1 MKINKIKVSL
11 KNKKYNIY
19 IGDNFVDKFGNILN
33 NEGIFFDNLLIVLD
47 NNVPEILVKK
57 VKKSIKCKNKI
68 LFKFTS
74 SEKNKNFDNV
84 NQIINLLLKN
94 NFNRN
99 DCIIGFGGGI
109 VGDLSCYAA
118 SIYKRGL
125 KFINIPTTL
134 LAQVDASIGG
144 KSGINHK
151 DFGKNLIGTY
161 YQPNIVLTD
170 TSFLKSLK
178 KRQIVCGYAEIF
190 KHTLIR
196 NKKAF
201 SYLDRFVEEIINLK
215 KPFINKVIHTSC
227 IIKKNVVEKD
237 EHEKNIRKIL
247 NLGHTFGHAFEAS
260 YKFRNNLNHGEGVL
274 LGIKCASKF
283 SLTKNFLGKTEFIK
297 IIKHIEKINKNL
309 KLKKFFKIKDIKKIV
324 SLMRNDKKNNSNKI
338 SLVLLKN
345 LGKPIINQQFHGKE
359 IENFLKKELNN
370 I

>member
-1 MKINKIKVSL
+1 MKINKIRVSL
-11 KNKKYNIY
+11 ENKKYNIY
-19 IGDNFVDKFGNILN
+19 IGDNFLNKFGNILR
-33 NEGIFFDNLLIVLD
+33 NERIFFDNVLIVLD
-47 NNVPEILVKK
+47 NKVPKILVKK

-68 LFKFTS
+68 LFRFTS
-74 SEKNKNFDNV
+74 TEKNKNFDKV
-84 NQIINLLLKN
+84 NEILNLLLKN

-118 SIYKRGL
+118 SIYKRGI

-151 DFGKNLIGTY
+151 SYGKNLIGTI

-178 KRQIVCGYAEIF
+178 KREIICGYAEIF
-190 KHTLIR
+190 KHTLIQ

-201 SYLDRFVEEIINLK
+201 SYLDKFTEEIINLK

-227 IIKKNVVEKD
+227 IIKKKVVEKD

-260 YKFRNNLNHGEGVL
+260 YKFRKNLNHGEGVL

-283 SLTKNFLGKTEFIK
+283 SFLKNLLKKKDFIK
-297 IIKHIEKINKNL
+297 IIKHTEKINKDLRLN
-309 KLKKFFKIKDIKKIV
+309 KFFKSKDIKKIV
-324 SLMRNDKKNNSNKI
+324 SLMKNDKKNNSNKI